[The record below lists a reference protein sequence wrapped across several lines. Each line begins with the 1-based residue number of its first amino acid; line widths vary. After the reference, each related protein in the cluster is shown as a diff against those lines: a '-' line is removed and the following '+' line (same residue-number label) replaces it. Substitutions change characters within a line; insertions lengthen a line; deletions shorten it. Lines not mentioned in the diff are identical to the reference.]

1 MRIANPAL
9 DFWRAQLQL
18 GRERVIARVCRP
30 NWSWALHRRSAG
42 KRRPYSWF
50 FRATQNV
57 QLSEKFRTL
66 GVSLA
71 SSLRVALSR

>member
-1 MRIANPAL
+1 MEGRSPDRPRPVGRPA
-9 DFWRAQLQL
+9 RHR
-18 GRERVIARVCRP
+18 GRDPAVFLSGPLADNVVRQFTVCR
-30 NWSWALHRRSAG
+30 G
-42 KRRPYSWF
+42 GQD

-71 SSLRVALSR
+71 SSLRVALST